1 MARNPNNPFD
11 MSAMMEAFDP
21 DRIARMWNPQT
32 MMQAFQQPQAQMFD
46 MEQVI
51 RANQRNFE
59 AMSEANKAAA
69 EAYKDLLD
77 KQMEIF
83 EKLTHAARQQY
94 EWAEEN
100 AGPEALKSRTNAVN
114 DAVEEALKLMRKM
127 ADNAREANEQ
137 AYRSMQSQVE
147 ESVAKVEQNAKKAAA
162 SKPT

>member
-1 MARNPNNPFD
+1 MAQSNPFD
-11 MSAMMEAFDP
+11 MSEMMKAFDP
-21 DRIARMWNPQT
+21 ERIGRMWNPQA

-83 EKLTHAARQQY
+83 EKMTHAARQQY
-94 EWAEEN
+94 EWADEN
-100 AGPEALKSRTNAVN
+100 AGPDTIKARTTAVN
-114 DAVEEALKLMRKM
+114 DAVEESLKLMRKM
-127 ADNAREANEQ
+127 ADNAREANEE
-137 AYRSMQSQVE
+137 AYNSMTSQIESSVKKVE
-147 ESVAKVEQNAKKAAA
+147 ENAKKAASQA
-162 SKPT
+162 KKS

>member
-11 MSAMMEAFDP
+11 MSSLMDAFDP
-21 DRIARMWNPQT
+21 ERIQRMWNPQA

-59 AMSEANKAAA
+59 AMSESNKAAA

-83 EKLTHAARQQY
+83 EKMTHAARQQY

-100 AGPEALKSRTNAVN
+100 AGPDAMKARTAAVN
-114 DAVEEALKLMRKM
+114 DAVEEALMLMRKM
-127 ADNAREANEQ
+127 ADNAREANED
-137 AYRSMQSQVE
+137 AYKSMQEQLSESVRKVE
-147 ESVAKVEQNAKKAAA
+147 ESAKKA
-162 SKPT
+162 SKT

>member
-11 MSAMMEAFDP
+11 MSAFMDAFDP
-21 DRIARMWNPQT
+21 DRIAKMWNPQT
-32 MMQAFQQPQAQMFD
+32 MMQAFRQPQAQMFD

-100 AGPEALKSRTNAVN
+100 AGPDALKARTNAMN
-114 DAVEEALKLMRKM
+114 DGVEEALKLMRKM

-137 AYRSMQSQVE
+137 AYRSMQSQVD
-147 ESVAKVEQNAKKAAA
+147 ESVAKVEQTAKKAA
-162 SKPT
+162 SKSS

>member
-11 MSAMMEAFDP
+11 MSAFMDAFDP
-21 DRIARMWNPQT
+21 DRIAKMWNPQT

-100 AGPEALKSRTNAVN
+100 AGPDALKARTNAMN
-114 DAVEEALKLMRKM
+114 DGVEEALKLMRKM

-137 AYRSMQSQVE
+137 AYRSMQNQVD
-147 ESVAKVEQNAKKAAA
+147 ESVAKVEQSAKKAA
-162 SKPT
+162 SKST